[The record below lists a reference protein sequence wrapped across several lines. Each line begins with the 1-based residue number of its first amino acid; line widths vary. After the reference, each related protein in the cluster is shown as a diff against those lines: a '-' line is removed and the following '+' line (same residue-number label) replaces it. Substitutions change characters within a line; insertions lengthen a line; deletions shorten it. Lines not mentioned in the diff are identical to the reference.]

1 MGGSVLGNL
10 SSRRRALVAQ
20 RKQLTGGAD
29 RGAPQAP
36 TRTQPQPPPPAPPQ
50 PGGQPGGQPAGQP
63 GGQPAGGEV
72 PTDEEVLEQAR
83 ELLQNTGAQAQNKQ
97 PVPQRTLEGVDLRPG
112 PDGPMV
118 SERIKQLGAVNRT
131 PETQFFRI
139 AGREPSPRELA
150 LFSVR
155 LMLEKQLNRPPTA
168 NEMRTFIAK
177 GSAVA
182 PLFSPAVER
191 SGAGVAGPPPGA

>member
-10 SSRRRALVAQ
+10 ASRRAALQAQ
-20 RKQLTGGAD
+20 RKRLTGGAD

-36 TRTQPQPPPPAPPQ
+36 TRTQPQPPPPAPPE
-50 PGGQPGGQPAGQP
+50 PGGQPAGQA
-63 GGQPAGGEV
+63 GRQPAGQPEGGDV

-83 ELLQNTGAQAQNKQ
+83 ELLQSTGAQAQNQ
-97 PVPQRTLEGVDLRPG
+97 QQAPRRTLEGVNLRPG
-112 PDGPMV
+112 AEGPMV
-118 SERIKQLGAVNRT
+118 SERIKQLGAVNRP

-155 LMLEKQLNRPPTA
+155 LMLEKQLKRPPTA

-177 GSAVA
+177 GSAIA